1 MARVCLPNG
10 ASILVHSGHLP
21 SGSLRPRA
29 YWGPRSCP
37 AQESPLRLL
46 LGARFTCA
54 GLARAAGS
62 PPLNAPMRPIAA
74 LSHSSPWR
82 AGMQASGLQLAW
94 FSRVPRGAGLAMAML
109 AFLQSDPVV
118 GAKWTDIQ
126 FKGAID
132 CLAANG
138 LTMPEELAN
147 LQFDDLKDA
156 DGATA
161 LTKGVLRRAL
171 DRATVAAAKASSPGA
186 AGPAPASAGRFGS
199 VAAESWAPAEGR
211 ACRHRRWPG
220 PDQLEG
226 PSGVPVA
233 EAAARLR
240 PGALARFHR
249 SLRSAKTD
257 ALATE
262 VQRAKSRGIARPFI
276 YTELAKFQPLCARG
290 AGGSPDDDEPE
301 SKEAAALA
309 RAFGRGTAAESQP
322 LLAWTPWHQ
331 AFDAWS
337 VAAAVTD
344 QISYTSAMAH
354 KHVVLQASRH
364 WRPSA
369 GRRSGRAC
377 PGCTGCPPAGTEGPG
392 CLGLRPPCAEDV
404 GRACR
409 RRHGWLPGRSSA
421 PCFRALF
428 SGARRR
434 AGERCGAVA

>member
-1 MARVCLPNG
+1 
-10 ASILVHSGHLP
+10 
-21 SGSLRPRA
+21 
-29 YWGPRSCP
+29 
-37 AQESPLRLL
+37 
-46 LGARFTCA
+46 
-54 GLARAAGS
+54 
-62 PPLNAPMRPIAA
+62 
-74 LSHSSPWR
+74 
-82 AGMQASGLQLAW
+82 MQASGLLLAW
-94 FSRVPRGAGLAMAML
+94 FSLVPRGAVIAMAML

-147 LQFDDLKDA
+147 LQFGDLKDA

-171 DRATVAAAKASSPGA
+171 DRATVAAAKASAPGA
-186 AGPAPASAGRFGS
+186 TGSAM
-199 VAAESWAPAEGR
+199 
-211 ACRHRRWPG
+211 
-220 PDQLEG
+220 
-226 PSGVPVA
+226 
-233 EAAARLR
+233 
-240 PGALARFHR
+240 
-249 SLRSAKTD
+249 TD

-276 YTELAKFQPLCARG
+276 YTELAKFKPLCARG

-331 AFDAWS
+331 AYVAWS

-354 KHVVLQASRH
+354 KHVVLQVALVYDRLVRRT
-364 WRPSA
+364 WAERAAA
-369 GRRSGRAC
+369 GA
-377 PGCTGCPPAGTEGPG
+377 AGFQ
-392 CLGLRPPCAEDV
+392 A
-404 GRACR
+404 A
-409 RRHGWLPGRSSA
+409 A
-421 PCFRALF
+421 PRQ
-428 SGARRR
+428 
-434 AGERCGAVA
+434 

>member
-1 MARVCLPNG
+1 
-10 ASILVHSGHLP
+10 
-21 SGSLRPRA
+21 
-29 YWGPRSCP
+29 
-37 AQESPLRLL
+37 
-46 LGARFTCA
+46 
-54 GLARAAGS
+54 
-62 PPLNAPMRPIAA
+62 
-74 LSHSSPWR
+74 
-82 AGMQASGLQLAW
+82 MQASGLQLAW
-94 FSRVPRGAGLAMAML
+94 FSLVPRGAVIAMAML

-147 LQFDDLKDA
+147 LQFGDLKDA

-171 DRATVAAAKASSPGA
+171 DRATVAAAKGEHVDIGA
-186 AGPAPASAGRFGS
+186 GLAQISLRDLP
-199 VAAESWAPAEGR
+199 ESL
-211 ACRHRRWPG
+211 WP
-220 PDQLEG
+220 
-226 PSGVPVA
+226 
-233 EAAARLR
+233 
-240 PGALARFHR
+240 
-249 SLRSAKTD
+249 RSAKTD

-331 AFDAWS
+331 AYDAWS

-344 QISYTSAMAH
+344 QISYTSAM
-354 KHVVLQASRH
+354 
-364 WRPSA
+364 
-369 GRRSGRAC
+369 
-377 PGCTGCPPAGTEGPG
+377 
-392 CLGLRPPCAEDV
+392 
-404 GRACR
+404 
-409 RRHGWLPGRSSA
+409 
-421 PCFRALF
+421 
-428 SGARRR
+428 
-434 AGERCGAVA
+434 